1 MAKLART
8 HRELK
13 WILRQNATRYVY
25 KTVCIQDYYSGHQSA
40 HIYVVL
46 RTVFIYIHLRQ
57 TSQKN
62 MKHVSQKPNSSA
74 YWSIFRQNHACCHMM
89 IITPHAFYDY
99 QSLHPLL
106 PCVYFSEMIH
116 SCFITEA
123 AKNQLHKQYFFF
135 LSTRWASTGS
145 VLHRCHKTL
154 RLGLLMWLTKLKRF
168 LNSKARKK
176 GELAMEMSTVPNIRQ
191 QSNSN
196 SKLCYHR

>member
-46 RTVFIYIHLRQ
+46 TTVFIYIHLRQ

-62 MKHVSQKPNSSA
+62 MKNVSQKPNSSA

-106 PCVYFSEMIH
+106 PCVYFSEMID

-135 LSTRWASTGS
+135 YQLDEHPQAQYCIA
-145 VLHRCHKTL
+145 VI
-154 RLGLLMWLTKLKRF
+154 RLWGWVCWCGW
-168 LNSKARKK
+168 LNSRGFLTQKQERR
-176 GELAMEMSTVPNIRQ
+176 GN
-191 QSNSN
+191 
-196 SKLCYHR
+196 